1 MTHQLLLPESEK
13 GGRKGV
19 FRTERLRLTA
29 GSQHKEK
36 MKTLGGGQ
44 ASWERGSQIWE
55 KVGKKKPGSTGKGT
69 NLRYLQ

>member
-19 FRTERLRLTA
+19 FRTERLRLTER
-29 GSQHKEK
+29 SQRKEK

-44 ASWERGSQIWE
+44 ASWEQGSQVWE
-55 KVGKKKPGSTGKGT
+55 KVGK
-69 NLRYLQ
+69 